1 MPAGKAAVTAG
12 SVVTAIPG
20 ITAAV
25 MPAEAMVAAVMEV
38 VVTAAEVVV
47 AIEARPRVV
56 RFDPSATLDS
66 FQCDPPIS
74 LELLQNAAFPA
85 ASGCIRRAHSIS
97 KGSTFSMGLLL

>member
-1 MPAGKAAVTAG
+1 MPAARAAITAG

-38 VVTAAEVVV
+38 VVTAVGVV
-47 AIEARPRVV
+47 AIEARPPVV

-66 FQCDPPIS
+66 FQCDRAIS
-74 LELLQNAAFPA
+74 LELLQNVAFPA

-97 KGSTFSMGLLL
+97 KSSTSPMGRLL

>member
-1 MPAGKAAVTAG
+1 
-12 SVVTAIPG
+12 
-20 ITAAV
+20 
-25 MPAEAMVAAVMEV
+25 VMEV
-38 VVTAAEVVV
+38 VVTVAGVV

-97 KGSTFSMGLLL
+97 KSSTSSMGLLL

>member
-1 MPAGKAAVTAG
+1 MPAAKAAG

-38 VVTAAEVVV
+38 VVVAAAAAGVV
-47 AIEARPRVV
+47 AIEARPPVV

-66 FQCDPPIS
+66 FQCDRSIS

-97 KGSTFSMGLLL
+97 KSSTSPMGRLL